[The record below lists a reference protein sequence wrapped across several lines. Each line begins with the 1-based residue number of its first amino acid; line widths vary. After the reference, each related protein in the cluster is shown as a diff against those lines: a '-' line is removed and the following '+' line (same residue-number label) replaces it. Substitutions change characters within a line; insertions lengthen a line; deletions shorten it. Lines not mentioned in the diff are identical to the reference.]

1 MKVIMLSHTPHPEQL
16 VATAAKLCYSK
27 VGVKELKKK
36 LDAESTEK
44 FLNRLAELGHE
55 SPLEHI
61 AFTFGIEGI
70 SRSCSHQLVRHRMGS
85 YCITGDTIIQSFCQK
100 NRGAKKWTVEQLYN
114 WQNDPKYSGK
124 IKLINIR
131 SADENTRILVK
142 NKIKKIYSTGIQPV
156 YEVLTKTG
164 RRIKAT
170 ANHSFYTPVGYRK
183 LSELKKGDRVFANGL
198 PALNNPEYLYQ
209 RYIIDN
215 TPRKALAAEIGC
227 GDSTL
232 GKVLKKYNI
241 VKPHSMYP
249 NRQGGGN
256 FHPFT
261 DTHKKNLHNAMLK
274 NKNHNWKSDYNE
286 LTISGGYTRSNRFF
300 PKKVC
305 WGCGSIENLE
315 NHHLDKNPKNND
327 ESNILT
333 LCQSCH
339 KAFHHSNINTIF
351 SDEIVS
357 IIYIGEEKTYDIEVV
372 NNPHNFV
379 ANGIV
384 VHNSQQ
390 SQRYVNLDETFEY
403 ITPECIKANDV
414 TREFYDACMNTIHTG
429 YIALTENL
437 KQRFISE
444 GMDEKA
450 AEKKAI
456 ENARYVLPNA
466 CETKLVVT
474 MNARSLLNFFK
485 LRCCNRAQDEI
496 RAVADE
502 MLKLCKKTAPL
513 IFKYAGAPCMHGKCT
528 EGKMSC
534 GKPRKDEENA

>member
-1 MKVIMLSHTPHPEQL
+1 MKVVLLEHTPNPEQL

-27 VGVKELKKK
+27 VGVEELREK
-36 LDAESTEK
+36 LDEKSTQS
-44 FLNRLAELGHE
+44 FLQRLVDLGHE

-61 AFTFGIEGI
+61 SFTFGIEGI
-70 SRSCSHQLVRHRMGS
+70 SRALSHQLVRHRIGS

-114 WQNDPKYSGK
+114 WQSNPKYSGK

-131 SADENTRILVK
+131 SADENTGILVK
-142 NKIKKIYSTGIQPV
+142 NKIKEIYFTGVQPV
-156 YEVLTKTG
+156 YELLTKTG

-170 ANHSFYTPVGYRK
+170 ANHSFYTPTGYKK
-183 LSELKKGDRVFANGL
+183 LSELKTGDRVFANGL

-232 GKVLKKYNI
+232 GKVLKRYNI

-249 NRQGGGN
+249 NRHGGGN
-256 FHPFT
+256 SCPFT
-261 DTHKKNLHNAMLK
+261 ATHRENLHNAMLK
-274 NKNHNWKSDYNE
+274 NKNHQWKSDYNE
-286 LTISGGYTRSNRFF
+286 LTVSGGYTRSNRYF
-300 PKKVC
+300 PKKTC
-305 WGCGSIENLE
+305 WGCGATENLE
-315 NHHLDKNPKNND
+315 NHHLDKNPKNNS
-327 ESNILT
+327 ENNILT

-357 IIYIGEEKTYDIEVV
+357 IIYIGEEKTYDIEVI

-390 SQRYVNLDETFEY
+390 SQRYVNLDKTFEY
-403 ITPECIKANDV
+403 ITPDCIQNSECQN
-414 TREFYDACMNTIHTG
+414 YYNTIMSTLHTH
-429 YIALTENL
+429 YSVLTMMLKKKFVEN
-437 KQRFISE
+437 
-444 GMDEKA
+444 GMDEKS

-456 ENARYVLPNA
+456 ENARYILPNA
-466 CETKLVVT
+466 CETKIVVT

-485 LRCCNRAQDEI
+485 KRCCNRAQDEI
-496 RAVADE
+496 RHLADE
-502 MLKLCKKTAPL
+502 MLKLCKEVAPM
-513 IFKYAGAPCMHGKCT
+513 IFSHAGAPCMYGSCT

-534 GKPRKDEENA
+534 GKSRKDDVIE